1 MEKRYYIYVFLDDTK
16 PGEYI
21 YSNFKFEYEPF
32 YVGKGTEDRIINS
45 YYDKQTFKSNKIKS
59 IKNRGGKIISLKLFE
74 NLTNISALEIEKE
87 IIKII
92 GRRDLN
98 KGPLTNLT
106 DGGDGRLTSP
116 HSEETKLKI
125 SKTKKSQNLHNAHT
139 KETKDILREINKG
152 ENNPMFGKTHTE
164 KVKEEHSLR
173 VSGMKHPMFG
183 KKHNDET
190 VQKIKES
197 VNKPDAK
204 RKHMENIMRV
214 AEKAKKIVFQ
224 YDSDMNFIA
233 EYPSAK
239 EAAQLTNIPE
249 SSLNKSCRGEIK
261 GPLYKKYYFRYKD
274 GLIKNNSFVVK
285 INDNFEYD
293 GVEYSLIKR
302 FKKTAHC
309 KDSLGSDI
317 FFRLENVDILRQKE
331 KIKL

>member
-59 IKNRGGKIISLKLFE
+59 IKNRGGKIIRLKLFE

-164 KVKEEHSLR
+164 KVKEDHSLR
-173 VSGMKHPMFG
+173 VSGMKHPMFC
-183 KKHNDET
+183 KKHDSET
-190 VQKIKES
+190 IQKIKDKRNAA
-197 VNKPDAK
+197 VNQDEVSKK
-204 RKHMENIMRV
+204 S
-214 AEKAKKIVFQ
+214 AEFNSKKVLQFTL
-224 YDSDMNFIA
+224 DGEFIK
-233 EYPSAK
+233 EFNSIK
-239 EAAQLTNIPE
+239 EAAQELQLTE
-249 SSLNKSCRGEIK
+249 SSIGRRCRGLVKTPRKFI
-261 GPLYKKYYFRYKD
+261 FRFKEEKD
-274 GLIKNNSFVVK
+274 KILNNSFQIKEGDIYSDYKLLKRNKQTV
-285 INDNFEYD
+285 I
-293 GVEYSLIKR
+293 VENLI
-302 FKKTAHC
+302 
-309 KDSLGSDI
+309 G
-317 FFRLENVDILRQKE
+317 E
-331 KIKL
+331 KISLRKKDYPIFWEKKKLI

>member
-1 MEKRYYIYVFLDDTK
+1 
-16 PGEYI
+16 
-21 YSNFKFEYEPF
+21 
-32 YVGKGTEDRIINS
+32 
-45 YYDKQTFKSNKIKS
+45 
-59 IKNRGGKIISLKLFE
+59 
-74 NLTNISALEIEKE
+74 
-87 IIKII
+87 
-92 GRRDLN
+92 
-98 KGPLTNLT
+98 
-106 DGGDGRLTSP
+106 
-116 HSEETKLKI
+116 
-125 SKTKKSQNLHNAHT
+125 
-139 KETKDILREINKG
+139 
-152 ENNPMFGKTHTE
+152 MFGKTHTE
-164 KVKEEHSLR
+164 EVKRKHSDL
-173 VSGMKHPMFG
+173 VSGDGHPMFG